1 MATQIFTT
9 ATTQD
14 EQDRGADVAVLPVG
28 SFEQHGPALP
38 LVTDTLIAC
47 LIAGRIADAHDLFL
61 LPPITISCSHEHA
74 DFAGTVSIGA
84 RTLHAM
90 VEDIRESLRAS
101 GVEKVVLVNGH
112 GGNYVLFNVVREANL
127 GGSHVTLFPARDDW
141 DAARREA
148 GIATTAS
155 EDMHAGELET
165 SLLLYA
171 HPEVIREELQPP
183 DHLANTRTHLLVT
196 GMRAYTES
204 GVIGRPSLAT
214 AEKGKAALT
223 SLTASFAD
231 HLRFLTTHTP
241 AANEPRTHGRTTDE

>member
-1 MATQIFTT
+1 MGVHVFVTT

-14 EQDRGADVAVLPVG
+14 EQQRAARVAVLPIG

-47 LIAGRIADAHDLFL
+47 LIASRIADEHDLFL
-61 LPPITISCSHEHA
+61 LAPITISCSHEHA
-74 DFAGTVSIGA
+74 DFAGTVSISA

-90 VEDIRESLRAS
+90 VEDIRESLRKA
-101 GVEKVVLVNGH
+101 GIFKLVLVNGH
-112 GGNYVLFNVVREANL
+112 GGNYVLSNITREANV

-171 HPEVIREELQPP
+171 HPEVVREELQPP
-183 DHLANTRTHLLVT
+183 DHLANSRAHLLVT
-196 GMRAYTES
+196 GMHAYTES

-214 AEKGKAALT
+214 AEKGDAALT
-223 SLTASFAD
+223 SLAASFGD
-231 HLRFLTTHTP
+231 HLHLLDRQQNSGSSP
-241 AANEPRTHGRTTDE
+241 EDS

>member
-1 MATQIFTT
+1 M

-14 EQDRGADVAVLPVG
+14 EQQRGANVATLPVG

-47 LIAGRIADAHDLFL
+47 LIASRIADAHDLLL
-61 LPPITISCSHEHA
+61 LPPVTISCSHEHA
-74 DFAGTVSIGA
+74 DFAGTVSISA

-90 VEDIRESLRAS
+90 VEDIRESLRKTGIS
-101 GVEKVVLVNGH
+101 KLVLVNGH
-112 GGNYVLFNVVREANL
+112 GGNHVLSNVTREANV

-196 GMRAYTES
+196 GMRAYTDS
-204 GVIGRPSLAT
+204 GIIGQPSLAT

-231 HLRFLTTHTP
+231 HLRLLGGNQPP
-241 AANEPRTHGRTTDE
+241 AK